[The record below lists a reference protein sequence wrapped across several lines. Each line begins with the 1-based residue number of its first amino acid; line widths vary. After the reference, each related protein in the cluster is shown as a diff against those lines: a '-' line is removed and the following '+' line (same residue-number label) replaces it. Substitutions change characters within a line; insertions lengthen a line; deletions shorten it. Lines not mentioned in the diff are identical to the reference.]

1 VYNDKKYTYNRKTG
15 YKSNKAFFLSPSS
28 IRRVAALYAAQTTP
42 RTCPRKQLV
51 PQSYITYLSSIHV
64 LIAFGDL
71 LTTSEMD

>member
-42 RTCPRKQLV
+42 RTFRKEPRTGGKLV
-51 PQSYITYLSSIHV
+51 VIGRT
-64 LIAFGDL
+64 AA
-71 LTTSEMD
+71 TTISGKTE